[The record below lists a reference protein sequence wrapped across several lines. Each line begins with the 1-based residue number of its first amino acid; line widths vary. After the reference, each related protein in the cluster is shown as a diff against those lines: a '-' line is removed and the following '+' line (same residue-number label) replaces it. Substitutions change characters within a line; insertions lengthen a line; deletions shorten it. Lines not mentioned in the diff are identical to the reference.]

1 MSAQTTT
8 PTPEKRSAAQTGQ
21 RNELARR
28 SSGLPLV
35 PSLMLDPFGFLD
47 ENPFSLLRRMQRE
60 INRAVTQSGGNSDTT
75 LSAWTPPVEVSYNN
89 GNLVVSAELPG
100 LSEKDVKIE
109 VNNDVL
115 SIEGERR
122 VEEEKTEGGVHL
134 TERRYGRFYRAIAL
148 PDGADVQNAKADFQN
163 GVLRITVP
171 VQEMQQNQRQIP
183 IQTSGSSQS
192 QTAGSS
198 TTQTGPQS
206 TTTSSSSATE
216 KAA

>member
-1 MSAQTTT
+1 MSAQTATQT
-8 PTPEKRSAAQTGQ
+8 PATKSAAQAGQ
-21 RNELARR
+21 RNDLARR

-35 PSLMLDPFGFLD
+35 PSLMLDPLGFFD
-47 ENPFSLLRRMQRE
+47 DNPFSLLRRMQRE
-60 INRAVTQSGGNSDTT
+60 INRAFPQSGSNSDTA
-75 LSAWTPPVEVSYNN
+75 LSAWAPPVEVSYND
-89 GNLVVSAELPG
+89 GNLIISAELPG
-100 LSEKDVKIE
+100 LSENDVKVE

-115 SIEGERR
+115 SIEGERK

-171 VQEMQQNQRQIP
+171 VQQTQQNQHQIP
-183 IQTSGSSQS
+183 IQAAGSSQHVS
-192 QTAGSS
+192 
-198 TTQTGPQS
+198 PKS
-206 TTTSSSSATE
+206 TTTSSSSSE